1 MVLIRDIETR
11 LNLPEDHRLPPFWFE
26 N

>member
-11 LNLPEDHRLPPFWFE
+11 LNIPENDRLPPFWFE